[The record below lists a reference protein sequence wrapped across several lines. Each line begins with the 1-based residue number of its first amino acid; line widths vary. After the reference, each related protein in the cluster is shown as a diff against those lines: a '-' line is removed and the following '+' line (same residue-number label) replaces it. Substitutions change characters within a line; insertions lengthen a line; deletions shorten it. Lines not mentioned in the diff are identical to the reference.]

1 MKNMLKV
8 LRIILVLTA
17 AMQVSAG
24 APENDQEIHE
34 NPDRMKY
41 RPLTIQD
48 SINDRFPYNPFSA
61 DCSSVNAQ
69 ISKSTSCHRKCR
81 QLTKYSVVT
90 LCFLGTWGRPSRL
103 KQKNN
108 DLSPPCKIPTIM
120 LSSQNDPAL

>member
-48 SINDRFPYNPFSA
+48 R
-61 DCSSVNAQ
+61 
-69 ISKSTSCHRKCR
+69 
-81 QLTKYSVVT
+81 T
-90 LCFLGTWGRPSRL
+90 LCKTPEASLING
-103 KQKNN
+103 
-108 DLSPPCKIPTIM
+108 
-120 LSSQNDPAL
+120 

>member
-17 AMQVSAG
+17 AMQVFAG

-48 SINDRFPYNPFSA
+48 R
-61 DCSSVNAQ
+61 
-69 ISKSTSCHRKCR
+69 
-81 QLTKYSVVT
+81 T
-90 LCFLGTWGRPSRL
+90 LCKTPEARL
-103 KQKNN
+103 ING
-108 DLSPPCKIPTIM
+108 
-120 LSSQNDPAL
+120 